1 MKEQLRKIVGE
12 MITVI
17 LGILIALFV
26 NDWKMN
32 KDNERFL
39 DQVITSISLEMEE
52 NVAELQD
59 VIPLHQQL
67 MDTIEHYLHDSDMTI
82 SEILYNVG
90 GVKGVNIKNTSWQSF
105 LNPYIQLVDY
115 EIISILTDIEESK
128 QHMSQQTAS
137 LMTLVYPNVES
148 TEASQK
154 KALRIL
160 IGDLFNTEQQL
171 LELHEGF
178 LARIKGHH

>member
-1 MKEQLRKIVGE
+1 
-12 MITVI
+12 MIPVI

-26 NDWKMN
+26 NEWKMN
-32 KDNERFL
+32 RDNERFL
-39 DQVITSISLEMEE
+39 DQVLTSISREMEE
-52 NVAELQD
+52 NVTELQE
-59 VIPLHQQL
+59 VIPQHQQL
-67 MDTIEHYLHDSDMTI
+67 MDTIEHYLYDDEIPI

-128 QHMSQQTAS
+128 QHMSRQTAS
-137 LMTLVYPNVES
+137 LLTLVYPNVES

-154 KALRIL
+154 KALWIL

-171 LELHEGF
+171 LELHEEF
-178 LARIKGHH
+178 LAGIEGSH